1 MDSGTLAVQYGYD
14 PWGKVL
20 SDTGSNTAIANLN
33 PQHYRSYYYDDDADL
48 YYSLQHIDFNIKG
61 TKSNGVWSLTVTVTD
76 TNDFDS
82 LRIISEGVTF
92 GNAANDLG
100 WAMQRVGM
108 MTTYDVSVS
117 YQLRWS

>member
-1 MDSGTLAVQYGYD
+1 M
-14 PWGKVL
+14 
-20 SDTGSNTAIANLN
+20 TA
-33 PQHYRSYYYDDDADL
+33 
-48 YYSLQHIDFNIKG
+48 
-61 TKSNGVWSLTVTVTD
+61 TD
-76 TNDFDS
+76 TYDFDS

-100 WAMQRVGM
+100 WAMQRVGT